1 MLNPMLNED
10 FLLELEKERNREVY
24 ARIILLDVNELPIE
38 AIEGKVTSGSV
49 NIDGTSSVR
58 RSCSLQLVSKDIN
71 VHDFYWGL
79 KNKFTLEVGL
89 LNDINADYPDIIWF
103 KQGVYVI
110 TAFSASLGVNNYTIN
125 ISGKDKMCLLNGDMA
140 GHIMNIS
147 EDFGVKWYWQNDEHT
162 EYIAEDIEIK
172 EIIYKGVQ
180 TYAGELPQNI
190 IINDIAE
197 CGVQLM
203 EYRGKQPLYLIKNN
217 DDKIYENMTVNGD
230 MKCWYKDNGKAK
242 RITLSQIPKY
252 EKEISTEINQDETT
266 TPTVVYFSE
275 PTEKTREYT
284 IYKIVGGTGAIGY
297 RLTNLTYAGE
307 LMAQAGDAFTTILD
321 KIVDML
327 GNFEYFYDLDG
338 HFVFQKK
345 KNYITSKWTGLT
357 GSSTDEENIT
367 YTKDNTSNDTFS
379 YIFDGNYLITSF
391 SSQPALANMRNDFSA
406 WGVRTS
412 ATGAEIPIHMRMAI
426 DHKPWYYKSFDG
438 ITYVANAK
446 KEGTYVDWRELIYR
460 MALDYYNHNIEDD
473 FYIKLRENNV
483 VELDGEKIQL
493 YPNGKTGY
501 ERYYT
506 DMEAFWR
513 QLYTPSTENKEFSNG
528 IITDDQVDVKERKS
542 KYYIWDKTVDPAV
555 CRVYNFLDAV
565 EMKTPKAGVK
575 YRINTV
581 EYLGYNPAEEYYL
594 LKNNQLRLSTY
605 DETSPI
611 FKIESYD
618 AEDKLRIANPSVFTN
633 NMDPLTEI
641 AVPKWQNDKHE
652 PVDYCKLEPGSITKG
667 IQIGEKYLTF
677 HRKEKKYSIDTL
689 VDKVELAN
697 TEVVY
702 ATATID
708 DDGIPHATID
718 DIVATNG
725 IVSLVSKDKAVIT
738 IGAFVHQ
745 GKQLID
751 DEEKNLIEK
760 QELLLKTADS
770 VLEPLQKDDGSY
782 YYWQID
788 TNNIQCYDGYSFK
801 YVFTVGSKDEPWCYA
816 EVLPE
821 GTTGKNRLAHTLK
834 IGTDYDIYCK
844 YPAIDSE
851 DKENAVEK
859 LNKIKADTNSVNG
872 PYKLYI
878 EEKDDEGY
886 YLEKKNII
894 VDFPISGTTLTCEY
908 EDTGE
913 WKTMYIYTY
922 RFTGPNYVY
931 YKSEITAEESPWN
944 PLVSTNPELLNFWI
958 DFIDPEASGLEK
970 YAVSQIG
977 PRPKVVNENSVKA
990 IYYREVPNI
999 LFEETRES
1007 EFSHQPGYTYIYLND
1022 ALKNLFVMSGQG
1034 VSAKDKIEE
1043 LLNNYTFMSE
1053 GIQISGVPIYR
1064 LDANTRISVKDI
1076 ETGISGEYIISRI
1089 SLPLGHNGTMSITA
1103 SKAVELIY

>member
-10 FLLELEKERNREVY
+10 FLLKLEKERNREVY

-38 AIEGKVTSGSV
+38 AIEGKVTSGSI

-89 LNDINADYPDIIWF
+89 LNDIDADYPEIIWF

-110 TAFSASLGVNNYTIN
+110 TAFSASLGVNNYTIS

-217 DDKIYENMTVNGD
+217 DDKIYENMTVNGN
-230 MKCWYKDNGKAK
+230 MKCWYKDKGKAK
-242 RITLSQIPKY
+242 QITLSQIPNY

-266 TPTVVYFSE
+266 IPTVVYFEE
-275 PTEKTREYT
+275 PTEKSDEYT
-284 IYKIVGGTGAIGY
+284 IYKVVGGTGAIGY

-367 YTKDNTSNDTFS
+367 YTEDNTSNDTFS

-412 ATGAEIPIHMRMAI
+412 ATGAEIPVHMRMAI

-446 KEGTYVDWRELIYR
+446 KAGTYVDWRELIYR
-460 MALDYYNHNIEDD
+460 MAIDYYNHNIEDD
-473 FYIKLRENNV
+473 FYVKLRENNV

-513 QLYTPSTENKEFSNG
+513 QLYIPIEENKEFSNG
-528 IITDDQVDVKERKS
+528 IITNEETDVKERKD
-542 KYYIWDKTVDPAV
+542 KYYIWDKTTDPPT
-555 CRVYNFLDAV
+555 CITYNFLDAV
-565 EMKTPKAGVK
+565 VMKTPEADVNYK
-575 YRINTV
+575 INTV
-581 EYLGYNPAEEYYL
+581 EYLGYNPMREYYL
-594 LKNNQLRLSTY
+594 LKDSQLRLSSY

-611 FKIESYD
+611 FMIESYD
-618 AEDKLRIANPSVFTN
+618 AEDTSRITNPSVFAN
-633 NMDPLTEI
+633 DMKPLTEI
-641 AVPKWQNDKHE
+641 KVPEKGKI
-652 PVDYCKLEPGSITKG
+652 DYCKLAPGDITKG

-677 HRKEKKYSIDTL
+677 HRKEKQYSIDTL
-689 VDKVELAN
+689 IDKVELDN
-697 TEVVY
+697 VEVVY
-702 ATATID
+702 ALATID
-708 DDGIPHATID
+708 ESGVPHATNE

-725 IVSLVSKDKAVIT
+725 IVSLVSKDKDVIT
-738 IGAFVHQ
+738 IGAFIHQ
-745 GKQLID
+745 GKQLTEAENKD
-751 DEEKNLIEK
+751 LIEK
-760 QELLLKTADS
+760 QELLLKTADDI
-770 VLEPLQKDDGSY
+770 LEPVQKADGSY

-788 TNNIQCYDGYSFK
+788 TNNIQCYESYSFV
-801 YVFTVGSKDEPWCYA
+801 YAFTVGSAEEPWGYA

-821 GTTGKNRLAHTLK
+821 GATDKKRLTNTLK
-834 IGTDYDIYCK
+834 IGTDYDIFCK
-844 YPAIDSE
+844 YPPADNE
-851 DKENAVEK
+851 KDQAEK
-859 LNKIKADTNSVNG
+859 LNKIKVDTKSTSG
-872 PYKLYI
+872 PYKLYV
-878 EEKDDEGY
+878 EEKDDDKEDY
-886 YLEKKNII
+886 HLEKKNVI
-894 VDFPISGTTLTCEY
+894 VKFPISGSALTCEY
-908 EDTGE
+908 YDDGE

-922 RFTGPNYVY
+922 HYTGANYVY

-1064 LDANTRISVKDI
+1064 LDANTRISVKDV

>member
-10 FLLELEKERNREVY
+10 FLLKLEKERNREVY

-38 AIEGKVTSGSV
+38 AIEGKVTSGSI

-71 VHDFYWGL
+71 IHDFYWGL

-89 LNDINADYPDIIWF
+89 LNDIDADYPEIIWF

-110 TAFSASLGVNNYTIN
+110 TAFSASLGVNNYTIS

-217 DDKIYENMTVNGD
+217 DDKIYENMTVNGN
-230 MKCWYKDNGKAK
+230 MKCWYKDKGKVK
-242 RITLSQIPKY
+242 QITLSQIPKY

-266 TPTVVYFSE
+266 IPTVVYFEE
-275 PTEKTREYT
+275 PTEKSDQYT
-284 IYKIVGGTGAIGY
+284 IYKVVGGTGAIGY

-367 YTKDNTSNDTFS
+367 YTEDNTSNDTFS

-438 ITYVANAK
+438 TIYVANTK
-446 KEGTYVDWRELIYR
+446 KAGTYVDWRELIYR

-473 FYIKLRENNV
+473 FYVKLRENNV

-513 QLYTPSTENKEFSNG
+513 QLYTPIEENKEFSNG
-528 IITDDQVDVKERKS
+528 IITNEETDVKERKD
-542 KYYIWDKTVDPAV
+542 KYYIWDKTTDPPT
-555 CRVYNFLDAV
+555 CITYNFLDAV
-565 EMKTPKAGVK
+565 VMKTPEADVNYK
-575 YRINTV
+575 INTV
-581 EYLGYNPAEEYYL
+581 EYLGYNPMREYYL
-594 LKNNQLRLSTY
+594 LKDSQLRLSSY

-611 FKIESYD
+611 FMIESYD
-618 AEDKLRIANPSVFTN
+618 AEDASRITKPSVFAN
-633 NMDPLTEI
+633 DMKPLTEI
-641 AVPKWQNDKHE
+641 KVPEKGKT
-652 PVDYCKLEPGSITKG
+652 DYCKLAPGDITKG

-677 HRKEKKYSIDTL
+677 HRKEKQYSIDTL
-689 VDKVELAN
+689 VDKVELDN
-697 TEVVY
+697 VEVVY
-702 ATATID
+702 ALATID
-708 DDGIPHATID
+708 ESGVPHATNE

-725 IVSLVSKDKAVIT
+725 IVSLVSKDKDVIT
-738 IGAFVHQ
+738 IGAFIHQ
-745 GKQLID
+745 GKQLTEAENKD
-751 DEEKNLIEK
+751 LIEK
-760 QELLLKTADS
+760 QELLLKTADDI
-770 VLEPLQKDDGSY
+770 LEPVQKADGSY

-788 TNNIQCYDGYSFK
+788 TNNIQCYESYSFV
-801 YVFTVGSKDEPWCYA
+801 YAFTVGSAEDPWGYA

-821 GTTGKNRLAHTLK
+821 GATDKKRLINTLK
-834 IGTDYDIYCK
+834 IGTDYDIFCK
-844 YPAIDSE
+844 YPPTD
-851 DKENAVEK
+851 DKDKQVEK
-859 LNKIKADTNSVNG
+859 LDKIKVDTKSTSG
-872 PYKLYI
+872 PYKLYV
-878 EEKDDEGY
+878 EEEG
-886 YLEKKNII
+886 YLEKKNVI
-894 VDFPISGTTLTCEY
+894 VKFPISGSALTCEY
-908 EDTGE
+908 YDDGE

-922 RFTGPNYVY
+922 RYTGANYVY

-1064 LDANTRISVKDI
+1064 LDANTRISVKDV